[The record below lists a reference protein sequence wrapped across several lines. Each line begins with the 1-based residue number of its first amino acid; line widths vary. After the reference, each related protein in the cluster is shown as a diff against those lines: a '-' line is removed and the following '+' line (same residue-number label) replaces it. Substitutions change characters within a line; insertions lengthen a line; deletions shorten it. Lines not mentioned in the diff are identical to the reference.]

1 MTDPAVSRNHVKKS
15 LRLSKNL
22 NSDGITVSSADP
34 VASSDDVFVSDEP
47 PRTRPQYEPRK
58 EYQVDPERVASLKDS
73 TRSLL
78 QRPPV

>member
-1 MTDPAVSRNHVKKS
+1 M
-15 LRLSKNL
+15 
-22 NSDGITVSSADP
+22 SSADP

-78 QRPPV
+78 QRLPV